1 LFCQKGLLFCG
12 NRGVPFFLAL
22 FATKQEKAFLF
33 KNYFIKLAHEEKLF
47 AWRTRQNISLCLRII
62 RAIYAHDGPFMPPD
76 TITASITWRIV
87 HNLFV

>member
-1 LFCQKGLLFCG
+1 LFFQKGLLFCG

-47 AWRTRQNISLCLRII
+47 ALRTRQNISLCLWVI
-62 RAIYAHDGPFMPPD
+62 RTIYAHDGAFMQPD
-76 TITASITWRIV
+76 AITASLIWRIV